1 MLKKFGYNQ
10 GMNLI
15 IIPLLLGWCSGWL
28 VNYLADVLP
37 VTRRFSRPVCPHCQ
51 TPYPW
56 GGYLF
61 FHVCTT
67 CGTPRKWRPLVIQA
81 ILTVVPAL
89 LWIFPHPGFPFLLA
103 FLLFI
108 YLCLVFVID
117 LEHRLILH
125 PVSLFGAVL
134 GLGIGTYLH
143 GLVST
148 LIGGAVGFGVML
160 AFYYIGEGY
169 VRYMARKRGI
179 QTDEV
184 ALGFGDVNLSGILGL
199 LLGWPAITV
208 GLLFAVLAGGL
219 ISLFIILGMLIAK
232 KYKAFTAIPYA
243 PFLILSALYLLYIL

>member
-1 MLKKFGYNQ
+1 
-10 GMNLI
+10 MNLI
-15 IIPLLLGWCSGWL
+15 IIPVLLGWLSGWL

-37 VTRRFSRPVCPHCQ
+37 VTRRFSRPACPNCQ

-56 GGYLF
+56 GHYLL
-61 FHVCTT
+61 FHNCTT

-81 ILTVVPAL
+81 VLTVTAVL
-89 LWIFPHPGFPFLLA
+89 LWIFPRPGFPFAMA
-103 FLLFI
+103 FILFI
-108 YLCLVFVID
+108 FLSLVFVID

-125 PVSLFGAVL
+125 PVSLVGALLALVI
-134 GLGIGTYLH
+134 GIYLH
-143 GLVST
+143 GIVIT

-160 AFYYIGEGY
+160 AFYFIGELY
-169 VRYMARKRGI
+169 VRYMSKKRGI
-179 QTDEV
+179 STDEV

-199 LLGWPAITV
+199 LLGWPLISA

>member
-1 MLKKFGYNQ
+1 MS
-10 GMNLI
+10 LI
-15 IIPLLLGWCSGWL
+15 IVPVLLGWMSGWL

-37 VTRRFSRPVCPHCQ
+37 VTRKFSRPICSHCQ

-61 FHVCTT
+61 FHICNT
-67 CGTPRKWRPLVIQA
+67 CGNSRKWRPLVIQA
-81 ILTVVPAL
+81 ILTVAPVL
-89 LWIFPHPGFPFLLA
+89 LWIFPHPHFPFILA
-103 FLLFI
+103 FILLI

-134 GLGIGTYLH
+134 GLVIGIYLH
-143 GLVST
+143 GFVPT
-148 LIGGAVGFGVML
+148 LIGGGVGFGIML
-160 AFYYIGEGY
+160 AFYFIGEGY
-169 VRYMARKRGI
+169 VRYMAKKRGI

-199 LLGWPAITV
+199 LLGWPLISA

-243 PFLILSALYLLYIL
+243 PFLILSVLYLLYIL